1 MILQF
6 SGREEEL
13 IDTLKAMQDRSL
25 KLKQQELDKESAES

>member
-13 IDTLKAMQDRSL
+13 IDTLKTMQERSL
-25 KLKQQELDKESAES
+25 KLKQQGLDKESAES